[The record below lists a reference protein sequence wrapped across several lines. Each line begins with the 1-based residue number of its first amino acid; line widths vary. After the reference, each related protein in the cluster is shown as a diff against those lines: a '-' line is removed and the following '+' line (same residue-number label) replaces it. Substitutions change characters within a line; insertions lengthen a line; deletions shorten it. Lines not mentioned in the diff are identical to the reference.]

1 MSGQAW
7 NSQLTIDGLALP
19 GLRASVPV
27 EHLEHLQKFMEVD
40 ALRLER
46 LPCFKLG
53 NFEDFEWDLSSASVR
68 C

>member
-7 NSQLTIDGLALP
+7 NSQVTIDGLELP

-27 EHLEHLQKFMEVD
+27 EHLEHLQKIMEVD

-46 LPCFKLG
+46 LVVGTFPGFCSMFLG
-53 NFEDFEWDLSSASVR
+53 KF
-68 C
+68 